1 MAFRP
6 RLARVARRLSDA
18 AGASPLA
25 NGPVAF
31 EDAVPRH
38 RVLHKV
44 VVEPADV
51 DTVIYHG
58 GCYDGVG
65 AAWAAWRRVGDKA
78 SYHGMQ
84 HRQSPPK
91 VRARVRAC
99 ACVFRAP
106 SVADCEALRRWL
118 ARSWR
123 CSTLRCRGA

>member
-1 MAFRP
+1 
-6 RLARVARRLSDA
+6 LNARAQAADGVPAKARARRA
-18 AGASPLA
+18 AS
-25 NGPVAF
+25 V
-31 EDAVPRH
+31 RH

-106 SVADCEALRRWL
+106 SVADCEALRR
-118 ARSWR
+118 
-123 CSTLRCRGA
+123 